1 MKGRDAMTTPT
12 PDPTLTAAQ
21 IAEETMIEE
30 AEEYFFG
37 FPLDEA
43 AWRRNGRLHAAKDAE
58 IAALRDRLAR
68 AEERLAIHEGI
79 QTLLMESGGKNA
91 FGSLLLSAADEHAQG
106 WEGLPHMAEWA
117 ALVRANCDEIISYIN
132 DLDEMDATPT
142 DGAAGE
148 GEASDGQ

>member
-1 MKGRDAMTTPT
+1 MDLT
-12 PDPTLTAAQ
+12 DPTLTAEQ

-68 AEERLAIHEGI
+68 AEERERELREVLAEAEDAIPPWGEY
-79 QTLLMESGGKNA
+79 QT
-91 FGSLLLSAADEHAQG
+91 SATIALRAHI
-106 WEGLPHMAEWA
+106 A
-117 ALVRANCDEIISYIN
+117 AL
-132 DLDEMDATPT
+132 ATPT